1 MERIV
6 IKQITIIREENGF
19 VRIEKSMP
27 FGKTH
32 AIEMEVRFPVQE
44 LEKLSVSDFLE
55 KVSEKLK

>member
-19 VRIEKSMP
+19 VKIEKSTP

-32 AIEMEVRFPVQE
+32 VIEMEVRFPVHE
-44 LEKLSVSDFLE
+44 LEKLSVNDFLE